1 MVMKLLVLYMLNIR
15 LTSVRHAAAHGALK
29 FLIDKISFFD
39 YYHNNNIIIWLS
51 RNLMLQ
57 IITDC
62 QVMYSTQS

>member
-39 YYHNNNIIIWLS
+39 YYHHNIIIWLS

-57 IITDC
+57 IISDC